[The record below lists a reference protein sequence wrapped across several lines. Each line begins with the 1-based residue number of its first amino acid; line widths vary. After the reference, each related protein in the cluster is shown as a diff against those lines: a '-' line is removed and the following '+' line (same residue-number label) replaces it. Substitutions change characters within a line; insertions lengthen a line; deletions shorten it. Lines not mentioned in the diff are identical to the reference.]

1 MKGHKNSCTC
11 VTMKALVLVLLVGVV
26 SCIPLR
32 DSLDVTLVRA
42 MNDELEVNVVWGN
55 DGSGMT
61 IEAKHDRLAI
71 LSTNSGEVFLFGEHI
86 EGSGMF
92 ISALGSS
99 FFSSETIQED
109 GTVLKTD
116 YSVPQSISEQVKDAF
131 EQRKTERMISMFDQ
145 DDTARHSAQLTMDE
159 LVRRPEVRMLEKT
172 AYRLGEMGV
181 VGASNRGA
189 LLFYMTVLKL
199 LSGREREQAS
209 RSRGN
214 RVRES
219 LGGLEEENVIG
230 QPEKRNSDTSNIPPA
245 NSTRHENSP
254 TSHKDAVNSTT
265 VASTPTN
272 ETAPTTN
279 KTTPTSSPL
288 LPCHQPP
295 PPIDGG
301 PYSENDP
308 YADPSDRECAPAPIP
323 DHLHECQEVAW
334 TGKLCE
340 DCSRGY
346 ECREQECP
354 LGEEEGCV
362 GMCGKGC
369 WCWRWVCGD
378 CCRWQGCHR
387 HDRICE
393 SSFWSW
399 ECVFPFAFG
408 FDCNGY

>member
-1 MKGHKNSCTC
+1 
-11 VTMKALVLVLLVGVV
+11 MKAFVLVLLVGVV

-55 DGSGMT
+55 VVWGNVVWGNDGSGMM

-71 LSTNSGEVFLFGEHI
+71 LSTNNGEVFLFGEHI

-99 FFSSETIQED
+99 FFSSETTQED

-116 YSVPQSISEQVKDAF
+116 YSVPQSISEQAKDAF
-131 EQRKTERMISMFDQ
+131 EQRKTERMISMFDR
-145 DDTARHSAQLTMDE
+145 DDTARRSAQLTMDE
-159 LVRRPEVRMLEKT
+159 LMRRPEVRVLEKT
-172 AYRLGEMGV
+172 AQRLGEMGV
-181 VGASNRGA
+181 VGARNRGA

-209 RSRGN
+209 RGRGN

-219 LGGLEEENVIG
+219 VGEGGLEEENVIG
-230 QPEKRNSDTSNIPPA
+230 QPEKRNIPPA
-245 NSTRHENSP
+245 DSTRHENCP
-254 TSHKDAVNSTT
+254 TSPDAVNSTT
-265 VASTPTN
+265 VAPTP
-272 ETAPTTN
+272 TN
-279 KTTPTSSPL
+279 KTTPTANKTTPTPNETTPTPNETTPTPSPL
-288 LPCHQPP
+288 LPRHQPP
-295 PPIDGG
+295 PPTE
-301 PYSENDP
+301 SN
-308 YADPSDRECAPAPIP
+308 YADPSHRECGPAPIP
-323 DHLHECQEVAW
+323 DHLHECREIAW

-340 DCSRGY
+340 DCSHGY

-354 LGEEEGCV
+354 LGEEDGCV

-369 WCWRWVCGD
+369 RCWKWVCGD
-378 CCRWQGCHR
+378 CCLWQGCHQ

-393 SSFWSW
+393 TSFWSW
-399 ECVFPFAFG
+399 ECVFPFRL
-408 FDCNGY
+408 DCNGY